1 VFCCVVE
8 ISCSSKL
15 SVATLSLKTLRCEND
30 DVKLM
35 NLIFKGSEFKDS
47 KKPLSFFFL
56 LHYLQCWPKLGTLAM
71 GGSQAAVD
79 SSGAARSP
87 IRPRIP
93 SRPSSATGWNFGG
106 GRLVRLMVSRKI
118 GQGSYGRALAGA
130 LMAGHPTGG
139 HGELSGIREQPE
151 I

>member
-1 VFCCVVE
+1 VVE

-15 SVATLSLKTLRCEND
+15 SVATLSLKNLRCEND

-35 NLIFKGSEFKDS
+35 NLIFKGSDFKDS
-47 KKPLSFFFL
+47 KKPLSFSFL
-56 LHYLQCWPKLGTLAM
+56 LHYLQCWPEFGTLAM

-79 SSGAARSP
+79 SSGAASSP

-106 GRLVRLMVSRKI
+106 GRLVRLMVSKKI

-130 LMAGHPTGG
+130 LMAGHHTGG